1 MLQLAM
7 GHSRPALEQY
17 RDLKL
22 RLGEGEEKMRLRRF
36 AGLFVTALAL
46 PLLALGQPANAG
58 GPKWLHHTKKN
69 PHQSSVH
76 HAKPAHR
83 ASKHKTPNR

>member
-1 MLQLAM
+1 MKLWRIA
-7 GHSRPALEQY
+7 ALSI
-17 RDLKL
+17 
-22 RLGEGEEKMRLRRF
+22 M
-36 AGLFVTALAL
+36 VLAL
-46 PLLALGQPANAG
+46 PSLVLAQPSKSS

-76 HAKPAHR
+76 HAKPAHH

>member
-1 MLQLAM
+1 MFALVLAVP
-7 GHSRPALEQY
+7 S
-17 RDLKL
+17 
-22 RLGEGEEKMRLRRF
+22 LG
-36 AGLFVTALAL
+36 LA
-46 PLLALGQPANAG
+46 QPSSDS

-76 HAKPAHR
+76 HAKPAHH

>member
-1 MLQLAM
+1 MKTRLWRIAAMFALVLAVP
-7 GHSRPALEQY
+7 S
-17 RDLKL
+17 
-22 RLGEGEEKMRLRRF
+22 LG
-36 AGLFVTALAL
+36 LA
-46 PLLALGQPANAG
+46 QPSSDS

-76 HAKPAHR
+76 HAKPAHH

>member
-1 MLQLAM
+1 M
-7 GHSRPALEQY
+7 
-17 RDLKL
+17 KL
-22 RLGEGEEKMRLRRF
+22 WRI
-36 AGLFVTALAL
+36 AALFVLALAL
-46 PLLALGQPANAG
+46 PLLAQGQPANAS

-69 PHQSSVH
+69 PHQNSVH